1 MRTLNQYHQFWSACC
16 WPAFVTEG
24 FQVHVLS
31 AQQLRITLVYSWE
44 NGSANRKVTSSVAGR
59 WQAVKSWSR
68 SRSTCTQAC
77 VLFLLPCFS
86 ANCPEWMESG
96 SLVVVQSLSLVWLFA
111 APWAAAHQASL
122 SFTISWSLLKFMSTE
137 LVLSEL
143 STVTRPSWV
152 ALHGMAHS
160 FIELHK
166 PLYHDE
172 AVISYD
178 WFMMSYGRNQ
188 HDIVKQLSSN

>member
-1 MRTLNQYHQFWSACC
+1 MTGVWENWVKLETFFFLTVKYINMRTLNQYHQFWSACC

-122 SFTISWSLLKFMSTE
+122 SFTISWSLLKFMSIESVMLSNHVESEVYPRLME
-137 LVLSEL
+137 L
-143 STVTRPSWV
+143 
-152 ALHGMAHS
+152 
-160 FIELHK
+160 K
-166 PLYHDE
+166 
-172 AVISYD
+172 
-178 WFMMSYGRNQ
+178 
-188 HDIVKQLSSN
+188 SSC

>member
-1 MRTLNQYHQFWSACC
+1 MLNLSISEVGFSLAWLGSEKIEWNLRLFFFLTVKYINMRTLNQYHQFWSACC

-59 WQAVKSWSR
+59 WQVVKSWSR

-122 SFTISWSLLKFMSTE
+122 SFTISWSLLKFMSIESVMLSNHVESEVYPRLME
-137 LVLSEL
+137 L
-143 STVTRPSWV
+143 
-152 ALHGMAHS
+152 
-160 FIELHK
+160 K
-166 PLYHDE
+166 
-172 AVISYD
+172 
-178 WFMMSYGRNQ
+178 
-188 HDIVKQLSSN
+188 SSC

>member
-122 SFTISWSLLKFMSTE
+122 SFTISWSLLKFMSIESVMLSNHVESEVYPRLME
-137 LVLSEL
+137 L
-143 STVTRPSWV
+143 
-152 ALHGMAHS
+152 
-160 FIELHK
+160 K
-166 PLYHDE
+166 
-172 AVISYD
+172 
-178 WFMMSYGRNQ
+178 
-188 HDIVKQLSSN
+188 SSC